1 MLRSFVDIIR
11 SDVVEI
17 TINADG
23 TRMWIDTEKG
33 NVCRIY
39 NIGKLVLRDMRNDAK
54 DTSTMNL

>member
-1 MLRSFVDIIR
+1 MLRRYIDIIQ

-17 TINADG
+17 TINTDG

-39 NIGKLVLRDMRNDAK
+39 NIGRLVLRDMRSDAK
-54 DTSTMNL
+54 DASGINV